1 MQQKIEAAL
10 AELTPNFL
18 VIDDESY
25 MHSIGE
31 NSHFKLVIVSDQFVG
46 QRKVQRHQRVYA
58 LLGEIMQQIHGLALH
73 AYTQEEWD
81 AVMAAPESPECQ
93 GGGLLDL

>member
-10 AELTPNFL
+10 AGLTPTFIT
-18 VIDDESY
+18 IDDESY

-31 NSHFKLVIVSDQFVG
+31 NSHFKLVIVSDKFDG
-46 QRKVQRHQRVYA
+46 QRKVQRHQKVYA
-58 LLGEIMQQIHGLALH
+58 LLDDIMKQIHGLALH
-73 AYTQEEWD
+73 TYTKDEWA
-81 AVMAAPESPECQ
+81 AVTAAPDSPECQ